1 MFICALWGS
10 ETRLEYNLQTYI
22 ATEAFAAI
30 IILGFMC
37 KRVIDS
43 FLKSF
48 KKESLIYSG
57 LGKCL
62 QSVLCLFIKKGCL
75 EDLEVQLFLTPSLRQ
90 QGGNVMG

>member
-1 MFICALWGS
+1 MWDFKNIIFQYKYVCPLHMFICALWGS

-43 FLKSF
+43 FLKKFYKRVIDLFRAGEMSA
-48 KKESLIYSG
+48 
-57 LGKCL
+57 KCL
-62 QSVLCLFIKKGCL
+62 VF
-75 EDLEVQLFLTPSLRQ
+75 VY
-90 QGGNVMG
+90 